1 LVKQISDFGEENQKV
16 KKTRLGFIGFNGF
29 IGFIGRK
36 RLGFV
41 EIEIDLQEP

>member
-1 LVKQISDFGEENQKV
+1 MVKQISDFGEENQKV

-29 IGFIGRK
+29 IGRK

-41 EIEIDLQEP
+41 EIDIDLQEP